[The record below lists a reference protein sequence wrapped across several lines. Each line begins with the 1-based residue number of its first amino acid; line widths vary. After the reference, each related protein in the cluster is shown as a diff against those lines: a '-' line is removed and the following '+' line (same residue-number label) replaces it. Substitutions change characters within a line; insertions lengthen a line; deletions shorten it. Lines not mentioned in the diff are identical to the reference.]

1 MPQIKLRS
9 SSLQPNIHLGGT
21 PTASETTLTPIPVV
35 QSDSIPV
42 VTPTTEQPASSS
54 NDVK

>member
-9 SSLQPNIHLGGT
+9 SSLQPNIHLGGK
-21 PTASETTLTPIPVV
+21 PTATETTASTPLV
-35 QSDSIPV
+35 Q
-42 VTPTTEQPASSS
+42 PTESSSNTDTSTTQQSSSS